1 MEKDHGIRFTDE
13 MYATKDDVKRAL
25 NMSNID
31 SIWNKVNVYRSYY
44 TKQTGLTNIERVP
57 FNVVLPPRL
66 TNKIIGLEKRLSK
79 LLVKYSKDYYQ
90 NNHVTN
96 LFIKQQYES
105 ILSLIKDAYGIQI
118 GQDTI
123 MGIIEETLPSVPVEF
138 LFISNYYKT
147 LKYIQTRSSGQFNLS
162 LLMMMYTKLRGIDL
176 DITALESYYRKHEL
190 IDKADHVFIGRHY
203 DAAPVDRIPL
213 LMEKLFDFNNNSDL
227 SGIVKAMI
235 TYFYINYLKP
245 FEYFNEEMAILMAKY
260 TLAHADNE
268 DVAAFLP
275 LEALFNED
283 YSDSIRKMSLES
295 EMKLDFTYLV
305 NHLLGYFDE
314 WVDSLDE
321 NLSNYD
327 SKIIYQEL
335 HRSDNDL
342 PKVDRNV
349 KVSVPSTPFIPKEE
363 KVELENVITYER
375 KVSLPTMPV
384 GLDEND
390 ASMVA
395 QHLLELY
402 PTLKRGQAEF
412 YSRHCTLGKYYTIG
426 MYKKENNCAYET
438 ARTSMDN
445 LASLG
450 FYKKE
455 NIRNKFVYTPNP
467 LNRGE

>member
-31 SIWNKVNVYRSYY
+31 SIWNKVNLYRSYY

-57 FNVVLPPRL
+57 FNVVLPPKI
-66 TNKIIGLEKRLSK
+66 TNRIINLEKRLSK
-79 LLVKYSKDYYQ
+79 LLIKYSKDYYQ
-90 NNHVTN
+90 NSHVTN
-96 LFIKQQYES
+96 LFVRGAYENILNIIK
-105 ILSLIKDAYGIQI
+105 KTYGIQI
-118 GQDTI
+118 GQETI
-123 MGIIEETLPSVPVEF
+123 LGIIEETIPTIPVEY

-147 LKYIQTRSSGQFNLS
+147 LKYVQTRSSGQFNLS
-162 LLMMMYTKLRGIDL
+162 LVMMMYTKLRGIDL
-176 DITALESYYRKHEL
+176 DITDLESYYRKNEL
-190 IDKADHVFIGRHY
+190 IEKADHVFFGRHY
-203 DAAPVDRIPL
+203 EAAPVDRIPS
-213 LMEKLFDFNNNSDL
+213 LMEQLFEFNNKSDL
-227 SGIVKAMI
+227 SGIVKCLI

-245 FEYFNEEMAILMAKY
+245 FEYFNEEMAILLAKY
-260 TLAHADNE
+260 TLAHEDNE
-268 DVAAFLP
+268 DIASFLP
-275 LEALFNED
+275 FESLFNED
-283 YSDSIRKMSLES
+283 YTDYIKKMSLES
-295 EMKLDFTYLV
+295 EMKLDFTYIID
-305 NHLLGYFDE
+305 HLLYFLNEWIDE
-314 WVDSLDE
+314 IDE
-321 NLSNYD
+321 ILSHYD

-335 HRSDNDL
+335 HRSDKDAG
-342 PKVDRNV
+342 KVNQSI
-349 KVSVPSTPFIPKEE
+349 KVTVPPTSTIKEE
-363 KVELENVITYER
+363 KVENDTNIISFER

-402 PTLKRGQAEF
+402 PTLKKGQAEF